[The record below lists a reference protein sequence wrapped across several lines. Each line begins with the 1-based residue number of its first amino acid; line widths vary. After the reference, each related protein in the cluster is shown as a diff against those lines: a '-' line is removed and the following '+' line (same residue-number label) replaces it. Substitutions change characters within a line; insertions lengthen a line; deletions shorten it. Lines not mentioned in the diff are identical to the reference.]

1 MRFPLEYTL
10 IIAVLAV
17 ILIVSYPVML
27 AGNAEKLWGP
37 IRGRL
42 RMIYYVSIGLV
53 LLGFLASAYFL
64 LRCRMWSPDEVRKIF
79 RALVTLIVF
88 SWIWILL
95 AIWFAE
101 KRIDRMINAC
111 LIFLTLLIVALSI
124 LYLMGIVEKHF
135 ETNPGLGGGLGRGMG
150 GSGMGRWLIYT
161 GLGYAFF
168 HTFFLDFILW
178 FYLVVV
184 KGYSSIHY

>member
-1 MRFPLEYTL
+1 MQFPLTYTL
-10 IIAVLAV
+10 IIALLAV

-37 IRGRL
+37 IKGRL

-53 LLGFLASAYFL
+53 LLGFLPFAYFL
-64 LRCRMWSPDEVRKIF
+64 LRCKMWSQDEVRKIF
-79 RALVTLIVF
+79 AALVTLIVF
-88 SWIWILL
+88 SWIWIVL

-101 KRIDRMINAC
+101 KKMDRMINAC
-111 LIFLTLLIVALSI
+111 LIFLVLLIVALSI
-124 LYLMGIVEKHF
+124 LYLIGIVEKHT
-135 ETNPGLGGGLGRGMG
+135 ELKTKGNAMIHT
-150 GSGMGRWLIYT
+150 LIYA

-184 KGYSSIHY
+184 KGY